1 MNTQFVPHM
10 FLFLFS
16 MYLNTSSII
25 HNSRDRNGP
34 HCQCSGMWQ
43 VKGKVGI
50 YFHSAWSWALQIF
63 VKCLMLDK
71 KFAPIMYIYTVNI
84 YHEMSIPGGK
94 KLPLYL
100 KQKRFQVLSND
111 IGTIIYQR
119 WWYKSV
125 DPGATSC
132 WSHHDFQ
139 LSIAQDLGCVG
150 LL

>member
-71 KFAPIMYIYTVNI
+71 KFAPIMYIYI

-111 IGTIIYQR
+111 Y
-119 WWYKSV
+119 WYHHLPEMV
-125 DPGATSC
+125 QVC
-132 WSHHDFQ
+132 RLWSHQ
-139 LSIAQDLGCVG
+139 LLEVMGTTSLEAWKQALLRLSSSIC
-150 LL
+150 